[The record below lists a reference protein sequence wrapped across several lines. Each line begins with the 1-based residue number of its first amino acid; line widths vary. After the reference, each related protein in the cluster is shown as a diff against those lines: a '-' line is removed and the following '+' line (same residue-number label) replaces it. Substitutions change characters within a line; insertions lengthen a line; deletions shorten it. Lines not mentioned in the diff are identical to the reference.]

1 MNEGKWPYAVPG
13 IPDDKFVQGKTPLT
27 REEVRVVILSK
38 TRIKKDSVI
47 YDIGAGTGSISVEAS
62 LLAPQGTV
70 YAVEKD
76 PEALALM
83 YKNKEKFGVRN
94 LNIIE
99 GGAPEAMEGLPG
111 AHRIIIGGSGG
122 KLKEILELSQGK
134 LLEEGVVT
142 VSAVTL
148 DTLFVAQKLLEQEP
162 WQHLNTVQISVT
174 RIIEVAG
181 YKMMRALNP
190 IYIMSAKKGCS

>member
-1 MNEGKWPYAVPG
+1 MNKGKWPYAVPG
-13 IPDDKFVQGKTPLT
+13 IPDDEFVQGKTPLT

-38 TRIKKDSVI
+38 TRIRKDSVI
-47 YDIGAGTGSISVEAS
+47 YDIGAGTGSISVEAA

-70 YAVEKD
+70 YAVERD
-76 PEALALM
+76 PEALSLM
-83 YKNKEKFGVRN
+83 YKNKKKFGVQN
-94 LNIIE
+94 LNIVE
-99 GGAPEAMEGLPG
+99 GSAPEAMEGFPG

-122 KLKEILELSQGK
+122 MLKEILELSQKK
-134 LLEEGVVT
+134 LLEDGVVT

-148 DTLFVAQKLLEQEP
+148 DTLMNAQKLLEQGP

-181 YKMMRALNP
+181 YKMLRALNP